1 MPLFFIP
8 AKIGCLK
15 EEGLGSQLI
24 MIIKSYYLGQ
34 LKGHGE
40 VVEGIHDSLKV
51 SQSSDANDFKY

>member
-1 MPLFFIP
+1 MPSFFIP
-8 AKIGCLK
+8 AKVGCLK
-15 EEGLGSQLI
+15 EEELGSQLI

-40 VVEGIHDSLKV
+40 VVEGIHDSLRV

>member
-1 MPLFFIP
+1 M
-8 AKIGCLK
+8 
-15 EEGLGSQLI
+15 LGSQMI